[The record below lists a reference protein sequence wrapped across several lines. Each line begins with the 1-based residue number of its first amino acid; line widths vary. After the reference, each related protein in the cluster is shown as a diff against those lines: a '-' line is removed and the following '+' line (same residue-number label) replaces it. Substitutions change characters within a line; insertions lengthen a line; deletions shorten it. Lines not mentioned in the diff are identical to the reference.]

1 MRRVIDQV
9 QQIWEAKYKDL
20 SVPDESRS
28 QDSQNRTQRKK
39 GKQKK
44 NDNIESIF
52 DGIRNEL
59 AGLKLGAEDDF
70 LPFDGAPPVEL
81 HNLTPVQWWGLD
93 GQRSQYP
100 RLHRMALDILCSTN
114 VRCAGENIFRW
125 RKDNFMDKGKAQAQK
140 RWDGGNDGKL
150 DFKRSNTTW
159 YGHEKT
165 SGRVQAA
172 DFFQL
177 ICIYLAAPEQSIGW
191 VIAWAIKNIT

>member
-1 MRRVIDQV
+1 MALFVLQKYYRLSQAIPACAAAVLLDPSKRKSYMTGTWDLPEMRRVIDQV

-28 QDSQNRTQRKK
+28 QDSQNWTQRKK

-52 DGIRNEL
+52 DGICNEL

-70 LPFDGAPPVEL
+70 LPFVGAPPVEL

-125 RKDNFMDKGKAQAQK
+125 KKDNFMDKGKAQAQK
-140 RWDGGNDGKL
+140 
-150 DFKRSNTTW
+150 S
-159 YGHEKT
+159 
-165 SGRVQAA
+165 
-172 DFFQL
+172 
-177 ICIYLAAPEQSIGW
+177 
-191 VIAWAIKNIT
+191 

>member
-100 RLHRMALDILCSTN
+100 PMSDAPERTFSGGRRTISWT
-114 VRCAGENIFRW
+114 
-125 RKDNFMDKGKAQAQK
+125 KGKAQAQK
-140 RWDGGNDGKL
+140 R
-150 DFKRSNTTW
+150 
-159 YGHEKT
+159 
-165 SGRVQAA
+165 
-172 DFFQL
+172 
-177 ICIYLAAPEQSIGW
+177 
-191 VIAWAIKNIT
+191 

>member
-1 MRRVIDQV
+1 MTGTWDLPEMRWVIDQV

-20 SVPDESRS
+20 SIPNESRS

-100 RLHRMALDILCSTN
+100 RLHRMALDILS
-114 VRCAGENIFRW
+114 VPPMS
-125 RKDNFMDKGKAQAQK
+125 D
-140 RWDGGNDGKL
+140 
-150 DFKRSNTTW
+150 
-159 YGHEKT
+159 
-165 SGRVQAA
+165 
-172 DFFQL
+172 
-177 ICIYLAAPEQSIGW
+177 APERTFSGGGRTISW
-191 VIAWAIKNIT
+191 TRARLKPKNVEMVETMANWISKGLIPPDTGMKKLLEEFKLPISFS